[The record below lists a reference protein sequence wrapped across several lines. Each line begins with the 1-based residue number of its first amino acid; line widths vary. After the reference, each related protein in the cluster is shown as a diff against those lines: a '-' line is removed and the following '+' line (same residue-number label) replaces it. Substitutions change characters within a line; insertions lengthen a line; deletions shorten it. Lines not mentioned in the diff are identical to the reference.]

1 MAVSGTVSMTVFNTR
16 KVIDHAYRRCRI
28 PPEGI
33 SSEQLAFALDTLYLI
48 LSMLANRGL
57 QLWCIERYL
66 MPLYQAQGLITM
78 PNGIVDILNTNL
90 RTVEVVNTPG
100 AINTTTSTTYQT
112 QFPTATQV
120 TTIGIEWSGASTS
133 YALETSS
140 DGVTWTTLATESDPG
155 AVANDVT
162 WVDVQG
168 SLATLYFRV
177 RATVGVLN
185 QSQVLLANMPNEIPM
200 ARLNRDDYVN
210 LPNKAFQGRPLQFWC
225 DRTLNNPV
233 LYLWPVPSD
242 QFVTAQVVVWVKRY
256 IMDVG
261 KMTQEIEV
269 PQRWFDAIVYLLAA
283 RIAEETPT
291 VDPQMIA
298 IMDQKAQRSLLEAE
312 NEERD
317 DSPIYLTP
325 NIAVYTR

>member
-1 MAVSGTVSMTVFNTR
+1 VAVSGTVSTTVFNTR
-16 KVIDHAYRRCRI
+16 KVIDHAYWRCRV

-33 SSEQLAFALDTLYLI
+33 TSEQIAFALDALYLI

-66 MPLYQAQGLITM
+66 MPIYQAQGLITM

-90 RTVEVVNTPG
+90 RTVEVVNTGG
-100 AINTTTSTTYQT
+100 AVNTSTSTTYQT
-112 QFPTATQV
+112 LFPTATQV
-120 TTIGIEWSGASTS
+120 TTIGIKWSGASTS
-133 YALETSS
+133 YELQTSP
-140 DGVTWTTLATESDPG
+140 DGAGWTTVGTEDDPG

-168 SLATLYFRV
+168 SIANLYFRV
-177 RATVGVLN
+177 RATVGTLN
-185 QSQVLLANMPNEIPM
+185 QTQVLLANTPNEIPM

-210 LPNKAFQGRPLQFWC
+210 LPNKAFEGRPLQFWV
-225 DRTLNNPV
+225 DRLLNNPV
-233 LYLWPVPSD
+233 LYLWPVPSA
-242 QFVTAQVVVWVKRY
+242 QFVSAQVVVWVKRY

-269 PQRWFDAIVYLLAA
+269 PQRWYDAIVYVLAS
-283 RIAEETPT
+283 RVAEKTPT

-298 IMDQKAQRSLLEAE
+298 ILDQKAQRALLEAE

>member
-1 MAVSGTVSMTVFNTR
+1 MTVFNTR

-33 SSEQLAFALDTLYLI
+33 SSEQIDFALDTLYLV

-66 MPLYQAQGLITM
+66 MPLYEAQGLITM

-90 RTVEVVNTPG
+90 RTIEVVNENTTD
-100 AINTTTSTTYQT
+100 TTTSTTYT
-112 QFPTATQV
+112 TIFPAQTQV
-120 TTIGIEWSGASTS
+120 TVIGIEWSGASTS
-133 YALETSS
+133 YALETSNN
-140 DGVTWTTLATESDPG
+140 GTTWTTLSTQDNPNTTAG
-155 AVANDVT
+155 MVT

-168 SLATLYFRV
+168 SLATTYFRV
-177 RATVGVLN
+177 RATTGVLN
-185 QSQVLLANMPNEIPM
+185 QTQVILANTPNEIPM

-210 LPNKAFQGRPLQFWC
+210 LPNKTFEGRPLQFWC
-225 DRTLNNPV
+225 DRQLNNPV
-233 LYLWPVPSD
+233 LYLWPVPSA

-261 KMTQEIEV
+261 TMTQEIEV
-269 PQRWFDAIVYLLAA
+269 PQRWYDSIVYVLAA
-283 RIAEETPT
+283 RLAEETPT

-298 IMDQKAQRSLLEAE
+298 ILDQKAQRALLESE

-317 DSPIYLTP
+317 NSPIYLTP

>member
-1 MAVSGTVSMTVFNTR
+1 MTVFNTR

-33 SSEQLAFALDTLYLI
+33 SSEQIDFALDTLYLV

-90 RTVEVVNTPG
+90 RTIEVVNENTTD
-100 AINTTTSTTYQT
+100 TTTSTTYT
-112 QFPTATQV
+112 TIFPTETQV
-120 TTIGIEWSGASTS
+120 TVVGIEWSGASTA
-133 YALETSS
+133 YALETSTN
-140 DGVTWTTLATESDPG
+140 GTTWTTVSTQSNPNT
-155 AVANDVT
+155 VANEVT
-162 WVDVQG
+162 WVDIQG
-168 SLATLYFRV
+168 SLATTYFRV
-177 RATVGVLN
+177 RATTGVLN
-185 QSQVLLANMPNEIPM
+185 QTQVIMANTPNEIPM

-210 LPNKAFQGRPLQFWC
+210 LPNKTFEGRPLQFWC
-225 DRTLNNPV
+225 DRQLNNPV
-233 LYLWPVPSD
+233 LYLWPVPSA

-261 KMTQEIEV
+261 TMTQEIEV
-269 PQRWFDAIVYLLAA
+269 PQRWYDSIVYVLAA
-283 RIAEETPT
+283 RLAEETPT

-298 IMDQKAQRSLLEAE
+298 ILDQKAQRALLEAE

>member
-1 MAVSGTVSMTVFNTR
+1 VAVSGTVSTTVFNTR

-33 SSEQLAFALDTLYLI
+33 SSEQISFALDTLYLI
-48 LSMLANRGL
+48 LSALANRGL
-57 QLWCIERYL
+57 QLWCIERFL
-66 MPLYQAQGLITM
+66 MPLYQAQGLMTL
-78 PNGIVDILNTNL
+78 PNGVVDILNTNL
-90 RTVEVVNTPG
+90 RTVEVSN
-100 AINTTTSTTYQT
+100 ANTTNTSTSTTYQT
-112 QFPTATQV
+112 LFPAATQV
-120 TTIGIEWSGASTS
+120 TTVGIEWSGASTA

-140 DGVTWTTLATESDPG
+140 DGATWTTVATEDNPN

-162 WVDVQG
+162 WVDIQG

-177 RATVGVLN
+177 RATTGTLN
-185 QSQVLLANMPNEIPM
+185 QTQVLLANTPNEIPM

-210 LPNKAFQGRPLQFWC
+210 LPNKAFEGRPLQFWV
-225 DRTLNNPV
+225 DRLLNNPV
-233 LYLWPVPSD
+233 LYLWPVPSA

-261 KMTQEIEV
+261 TMTQEIEI
-269 PQRWFDAIVYLLAA
+269 PQRWYDAVVYVLAS
-283 RIAEETPT
+283 RLAEETPT

-298 IMDQKAQRSLLEAE
+298 ILDQKAQRALLEAE

>member
-1 MAVSGTVSMTVFNTR
+1 VAVSGTVSMTVFNTR

-33 SSEQLAFALDTLYLI
+33 SSEQIDFALDTLYLV

-90 RTVEVVNTPG
+90 RTIEVVNENTTD
-100 AINTTTSTTYQT
+100 TTTSTTYT
-112 QFPTATQV
+112 TIFPTDTQV
-120 TTIGIEWSGASTS
+120 TVVGIEWSGASTA
-133 YALETSS
+133 YALETSTN
-140 DGVTWTTLATESDPG
+140 GTTWTTVSTQSNPNT
-155 AVANDVT
+155 VANEVT
-162 WVDVQG
+162 WVDIQG
-168 SLATLYFRV
+168 SLATTYFRV
-177 RATVGVLN
+177 RATTGVLN
-185 QSQVLLANMPNEIPM
+185 QTQVIMANTPNEIPM

-210 LPNKAFQGRPLQFWC
+210 LPNKTFEGRPLQFWC
-225 DRTLNNPV
+225 DRQLNNPV
-233 LYLWPVPSD
+233 LYLWPVPSA

-261 KMTQEIEV
+261 TMTQEIEV
-269 PQRWFDAIVYLLAA
+269 PQRWYDSIVYVLAA
-283 RIAEETPT
+283 RLAEETPT

-298 IMDQKAQRSLLEAE
+298 ILDQKAQRSLLEAE

>member
-1 MAVSGTVSMTVFNTR
+1 VAVSGTVSTTVFNTR

-33 SSEQLAFALDTLYLI
+33 SSEQISFALDALYLI
-48 LSMLANRGL
+48 LSKLANRGL

-78 PNGIVDILNTNL
+78 PNGVVDILNTNL
-90 RTVEVVNTPG
+90 RTIGVVNE
-100 AINTTTSTTYQT
+100 NTNNTVTSTTYT
-112 QFPTATQV
+112 TIFPTVTQV
-120 TTIGIEWSGASTS
+120 TTIGIEWSGASTG
-133 YALETSS
+133 YALETSN
-140 DGVTWTTLATESDPG
+140 DGTTWTILATESNPNVTAG
-155 AVANDVT
+155 VVT

-168 SLATLYFRV
+168 SLATSYFRV
-177 RATVGVLN
+177 RATSGNLN
-185 QSQVLLANMPNEIPM
+185 QAQVVLANTPNEIPM

-225 DRTLNNPV
+225 DRQLNNPV
-233 LYLWPVPSD
+233 LNLWPVPSA

-261 KMTQEIEV
+261 TMTQEIEV
-269 PQRWFDAIVYLLAA
+269 PQRWYDAIVYLLAS
-283 RIAEETPT
+283 RVAEETAS
-291 VDPQMIA
+291 VDPQMIV
-298 IMDQKAQRSLLEAE
+298 ILDQKAQQALLEAE
-312 NEERD
+312 GEERD
-317 DSPIYLTP
+317 DSPIYMTP

>member
-1 MAVSGTVSMTVFNTR
+1 MAVSGTVSTTVFNTR

-28 PPEGI
+28 PSEGI
-33 SSEQLAFALDTLYLI
+33 SSEQISFALDSLYLI

-57 QLWCIERYL
+57 QLWCIEKDI
-66 MPLYQAQGLITM
+66 MPLYQAQGLIEL

-90 RTVEVVNTPG
+90 RTLQEVSGTS
-100 AINTTTSTTYQT
+100 TTTSTTYQT
-112 QFPTATQV
+112 VFTTATQV
-120 TTIGIEWSGASTS
+120 TNVGVYWNGASTS
-133 YALETSS
+133 YALETSN
-140 DGVTWTTLATESDPG
+140 DGSTWTTLAT
-155 AVANDVT
+155 VANPGTVANETT
-162 WVDVQG
+162 WTDIEG

-177 RATVGVLN
+177 RATTGVLN
-185 QSQVLLANMPNEIPM
+185 QSVVFLGNTPTEIPM

-210 LPNKAFQGRPLQFWC
+210 LPNKAFQGRPLQFWVN
-225 DRTLNNPV
+225 RQLNNPI
-233 LYLWPVPSD
+233 LNLWPVPSD
-242 QFVTAQVVVWVKRY
+242 QFITAQVIVWVKRY

-261 KMTQEIEV
+261 TMTQEIEI
-269 PQRWFDAIVYLLAA
+269 PQRWYDAVVYVLAA
-283 RIAEETPT
+283 RLAEETPS

-298 IMDQKAQRSLLEAE
+298 ILDQKAQRSLLEAE

>member
-1 MAVSGTVSMTVFNTR
+1 MTVFNTR

-33 SSEQLAFALDTLYLI
+33 SSEQIDFALDTLYLV

-66 MPLYQAQGLITM
+66 MPLYEAQGLITM

-90 RTVEVVNTPG
+90 RTIEVVNENTTD
-100 AINTTTSTTYQT
+100 TTTSTTYT
-112 QFPTATQV
+112 TIFPAQTQV
-120 TTIGIEWSGASTS
+120 TVIGIEWSGASTS
-133 YALETSS
+133 YALETSNN
-140 DGVTWTTLATESDPG
+140 GTTWTTLSTQDNPNATAG
-155 AVANDVT
+155 MVT

-168 SLATLYFRV
+168 SLATTYFRV
-177 RATVGVLN
+177 RATTGVLN
-185 QSQVLLANMPNEIPM
+185 QTQVILANTPNEIPM

-210 LPNKAFQGRPLQFWC
+210 LPNKTFEGRPLQFWC
-225 DRTLNNPV
+225 DRQLNNPV
-233 LYLWPVPSD
+233 LYLWPVPSA

-261 KMTQEIEV
+261 TMTQEIEV
-269 PQRWFDAIVYLLAA
+269 PQRWYDSIVYVLAA
-283 RIAEETPT
+283 RLAEETPT

-298 IMDQKAQRSLLEAE
+298 ILDQKAQRALLESE

-317 DSPIYLTP
+317 NSPIYLTP

>member
-33 SSEQLAFALDTLYLI
+33 SSEQIDFALDTLYLV

-66 MPLYQAQGLITM
+66 MPLYEAQGLITM

-90 RTVEVVNTPG
+90 RTIEVVNENTTD
-100 AINTTTSTTYQT
+100 TTTSTTYT
-112 QFPTATQV
+112 TIFPAQTQV
-120 TTIGIEWSGASTS
+120 TVIGIEWSGASTS
-133 YALETSS
+133 YALETSNN
-140 DGVTWTTLATESDPG
+140 GTTWTTLSTQDNPNATAG
-155 AVANDVT
+155 TVT

-168 SLATLYFRV
+168 SLATTYFRV
-177 RATVGVLN
+177 RATTGVLN
-185 QSQVLLANMPNEIPM
+185 QTQVILANTPNEIPM

-210 LPNKAFQGRPLQFWC
+210 LPNKTFEGRPLQFWC
-225 DRTLNNPV
+225 DRQLNNPV
-233 LYLWPVPSD
+233 LYLWPVPSA

-261 KMTQEIEV
+261 TMTQEIEV
-269 PQRWFDAIVYLLAA
+269 PQRWYDSIVYVLAS
-283 RIAEETPT
+283 RLAEETPT

-298 IMDQKAQRSLLEAE
+298 ILDQKAQRSLLEAE

>member
-177 RATVGVLN
+177 RATVGTLN
-185 QSQVLLANMPNEIPM
+185 QTQVLLSNTPNEIPM

-269 PQRWFDAIVYLLAA
+269 PQRWFDAIVYLLAS

-298 IMDQKAQRSLLEAE
+298 ILDQKAQRSLLEAE

>member
-1 MAVSGTVSMTVFNTR
+1 MAVSGTVSTTVFNTR
-16 KVIDHAYRRCRI
+16 KVVDHAYRRCRI

-33 SSEQLAFALDTLYLI
+33 SSEQISFALDTLYLI

-57 QLWCIERYL
+57 QLWCIQSYL
-66 MPLYQAQGLITM
+66 MPLYQAQGLMTL
-78 PNGIVDILNTNL
+78 PNGVVDILNTNL
-90 RTVEVVNTPG
+90 RTVEVLNATTT
-100 AINTTTSTTYQT
+100 NTTTSTTYQT
-112 QFPTATQV
+112 IFSAATQV
-120 TTIGIEWSGASTS
+120 TTVGIEWSGASTS

-140 DGVTWTTLATESDPG
+140 DGAAWTTLETEANPN
-155 AVANDVT
+155 AVAGNVT
-162 WVDVQG
+162 WVDIQG

-177 RATVGVLN
+177 RATTGTLN
-185 QSQVLLANMPNEIPM
+185 QTQVILANTPNEIPM

-210 LPNKAFQGRPLQFWC
+210 LPNKAFQGRPLQFWV
-225 DRTLNNPV
+225 DRLLNAPV
-233 LYLWPVPSD
+233 LYLWPVPSA

-261 KMTQEIEV
+261 TMTQEIEI
-269 PQRWFDAIVYLLAA
+269 PQRWYDAIVYVLAS
-283 RIAEETPT
+283 RLAEETPT
-291 VDPQMIA
+291 VDPQMLA
-298 IMDQKAQRSLLEAE
+298 ILDQKAQRALLEAE

>member
-1 MAVSGTVSMTVFNTR
+1 MAVSGTVSTTVFNTR
-16 KVIDHAYRRCRI
+16 KVVDHAYRRCRI

-33 SSEQLAFALDTLYLI
+33 SSEQISFALDTLYLI

-57 QLWCIERYL
+57 QLWCIESYL
-66 MPLYQAQGLITM
+66 MPLYQAQGLMTL

-90 RTVEVVNTPG
+90 RTVEVLNSTTT
-100 AINTTTSTTYQT
+100 NTTTSTTYQT
-112 QFPTATQV
+112 LFPSTTQV
-120 TTIGIEWSGASTS
+120 TTVGIEWSGASTA

-140 DGVTWTTLATESDPG
+140 DGATWLTVATQANPSVTAG
-155 AVANDVT
+155 MVT
-162 WVDVQG
+162 WVDIQG

-177 RATVGVLN
+177 RATTGTLN
-185 QSQVLLANMPNEIPM
+185 QTQVILANMPNEIPM

-210 LPNKAFQGRPLQFWC
+210 LPNKAFQGRPLQFWV
-225 DRTLNNPV
+225 DRLLNAPV
-233 LYLWPVPSD
+233 LYLWPVPSA

-261 KMTQEIEV
+261 TMTQEIEI
-269 PQRWFDAIVYLLAA
+269 PQRWYDAIVYVLAS
-283 RIAEETPT
+283 RLAEETPT

-298 IMDQKAQRSLLEAE
+298 ILDQKAQRSLHEAE

>member
-1 MAVSGTVSMTVFNTR
+1 MAVSGTVSTTVFNTR

-33 SSEQLAFALDTLYLI
+33 SSEQISFALDTLYLI

-57 QLWCIERYL
+57 QLWCIESYL
-66 MPLYQAQGLITM
+66 MPLYQAQGSITM
-78 PNGIVDILNTNL
+78 PNGVVDILNTNL
-90 RTVEVVNTPG
+90 RTISAVNQ
-100 AINTTTSTTYQT
+100 NTNNSVTSTTYT
-112 QFPTATQV
+112 TAFPTETQV
-120 TTIGIEWSGASTS
+120 TTVGIEWSAASTG

-140 DGVTWTTLATESDPG
+140 NGITWLTVATEDNPN
-155 AVANDVT
+155 ATAKQVT
-162 WVDVQG
+162 WVDIQG
-168 SLATLYFRV
+168 SIATFFFRV
-177 RATVGVLN
+177 RATSGTLD
-185 QSQVLLANMPNEIPM
+185 QTQVILANTPNEIPM

-210 LPNKAFQGRPLQFWC
+210 LPNKSFQGRPLQFWV
-225 DRTLNNPV
+225 DRLLNAPV
-233 LYLWPVPSD
+233 LNLWPVPSP

-261 KMTQEIEV
+261 TMTQEIEI
-269 PQRWFDAIVYLLAA
+269 PQRWYDAVVYVLAS
-283 RIAEETPT
+283 RLAEETPT

-298 IMDQKAQRSLLEAE
+298 ILDQKAQRSLMEAE

>member
-1 MAVSGTVSMTVFNTR
+1 VAVSGTVSTTVFNTR
-16 KVIDHAYRRCRI
+16 KVIDHAYRRCRV

-33 SSEQLAFALDTLYLI
+33 SSEQIAFALDSLYLV
-48 LSMLANRGL
+48 LSALANRGL
-57 QLWCIERYL
+57 QLWCIESYL
-66 MPLYQAQGLITM
+66 MPLYQAQGLITL

-90 RTVEVVNTPG
+90 RTIGVVNENTN
-100 AINTTTSTTYQT
+100 NTTSSTTYT
-112 QFPTATQV
+112 TSFPTDTQV
-120 TTIGIEWSGASTS
+120 TTIGIEWSGASTG
-133 YALETSS
+133 YALETST
-140 DGVTWTTLATESDPG
+140 DGTTWLTVATQTNPS
-155 AVANDVT
+155 ATAQQVT
-162 WVDVQG
+162 WVDIQG
-168 SLATLYFRV
+168 SLATPYFRV
-177 RATVGVLN
+177 RATSGTLN
-185 QSQVLLANMPNEIPM
+185 QTQVILANTPNEIPM

-210 LPNKAFQGRPLQFWC
+210 LPNKAFEGRPLQFWV
-225 DRTLNNPV
+225 DRLLNAPV
-233 LYLWPVPSD
+233 LYLWPVPSA

-261 KMTQEIEV
+261 TMTQEIEI
-269 PQRWFDAIVYLLAA
+269 PQRWYDAVVYILAS

-298 IMDQKAQRSLLEAE
+298 ILDQKAQRALLEAE

>member
-1 MAVSGTVSMTVFNTR
+1 MAVSGTVSTTVFNTR
-16 KVIDHAYRRCRI
+16 KVIDHAYRRCRV

-33 SSEQLAFALDTLYLI
+33 SSEQISFALDSLYLV
-48 LSMLANRGL
+48 LSALANRGL
-57 QLWCIERYL
+57 QLWCIEKYI
-66 MPLYQAQGLITM
+66 MPLYQAQGLIEM

-90 RTVEVVNTPG
+90 RTLQEVTG
-100 AINTTTSTTYQT
+100 TSTTTSTIYQT
-112 QFPTATQV
+112 IFPTETQV
-120 TTIGIEWSGASTS
+120 TNVGVYWNGASTS
-133 YALETSS
+133 YALETSD
-140 DGVTWTTLATESDPG
+140 DGATWTTLAT
-155 AVANDVT
+155 VANPGTVANETT
-162 WVDVQG
+162 WTDIEG

-177 RATVGVLN
+177 RATTGVLN
-185 QSQVLLANMPNEIPM
+185 QASVFLGNTPTEIPM

-210 LPNKAFQGRPLQFWC
+210 LPNKAFQGRPLQFWVN
-225 DRTLNNPV
+225 RQLNNPI

-242 QFVTAQVVVWVKRY
+242 QFITAQVIVWIKRY

-261 KMTQEIEV
+261 TMTEEIEI
-269 PQRWFDAIVYLLAA
+269 PQRWYDAVVYVLAA

-298 IMDQKAQRSLLEAE
+298 ILDQKAQRSLLEAE

>member
-1 MAVSGTVSMTVFNTR
+1 VAVSGTVSTTVFNTR

-33 SSEQLAFALDTLYLI
+33 SSEQISFALDTLYLI

-57 QLWCIERYL
+57 QLWCIESYL

-78 PNGIVDILNTNL
+78 PNGVVDILNTNL
-90 RTVEVVNTPG
+90 RTISAVNQ
-100 AINTTTSTTYQT
+100 NTNNAVTSTTYT
-112 QFPTATQV
+112 TAFPTETQV
-120 TTIGIEWSGASTS
+120 TTVGIEWSAASTG

-140 DGVTWTTLATESDPG
+140 NGTTWLTVATEDNPN
-155 AVANDVT
+155 ATAKQVT
-162 WVDVQG
+162 WVDIQG
-168 SLATLYFRV
+168 SIATFFFRV
-177 RATVGVLN
+177 RATSGTLN
-185 QSQVLLANMPNEIPM
+185 QTQVILANTPNEIPM

-210 LPNKAFQGRPLQFWC
+210 LPNKSFQGRPLQFWV
-225 DRTLNNPV
+225 DRLLNAPV
-233 LYLWPVPSD
+233 LNLWPVPSP

-261 KMTQEIEV
+261 TMTQEIEI
-269 PQRWFDAIVYLLAA
+269 PQRWYDAVVYVLAS
-283 RIAEETPT
+283 RLAEETPT

-298 IMDQKAQRSLLEAE
+298 ILDQKAQRSLMEAE

-325 NIAVYTR
+325 NIGVYTR

>member
-1 MAVSGTVSMTVFNTR
+1 MAVTGTVSTTVFNTR
-16 KVIDHAYRRCRI
+16 KVIDHAYRRCRV

-33 SSEQLAFALDTLYLI
+33 SSEQIAFALDSLYLV
-48 LSMLANRGL
+48 LSALANRGL
-57 QLWCIERYL
+57 QLWCIESYL
-66 MPLYQAQGLITM
+66 MPLYQAQGLITL

-90 RTVEVVNTPG
+90 RTLGVVNENTN
-100 AINTTTSTTYQT
+100 NTTSSTTYT
-112 QFPTATQV
+112 TSFPTDTQV
-120 TTIGIEWSGASTS
+120 TTVGIEWSGASTG
-133 YALETSS
+133 YALETST
-140 DGVTWTTLATESDPG
+140 DGTTWLTVATQTNPS
-155 AVANDVT
+155 ATAQQVT
-162 WVDVQG
+162 WVDIQG
-168 SLATLYFRV
+168 SLATPYFRV
-177 RATVGVLN
+177 RATSGTLN
-185 QSQVLLANMPNEIPM
+185 QTQVILANTPNEIPM

-210 LPNKAFQGRPLQFWC
+210 LPNKAFEGRPLQFWV
-225 DRTLNNPV
+225 DRLLNAPV
-233 LYLWPVPSD
+233 LYLWPVPSA

-261 KMTQEIEV
+261 TMTQEIEI
-269 PQRWFDAIVYLLAA
+269 PQRWYDAVVYILAS

-298 IMDQKAQRSLLEAE
+298 ILDQKAQRALLEAE

>member
-1 MAVSGTVSMTVFNTR
+1 MTVFNTR

-33 SSEQLAFALDTLYLI
+33 SSEQIDFALDTLYLV

-90 RTVEVVNTPG
+90 RTIEVVNENTTD
-100 AINTTTSTTYQT
+100 TTTSTTYT
-112 QFPTATQV
+112 TIFPTDTQV
-120 TTIGIEWSGASTS
+120 TVVGIEWSGASTA
-133 YALETSS
+133 YALETSTN
-140 DGVTWTTLATESDPG
+140 GTTWTTVSTQSNPNT
-155 AVANDVT
+155 VANEVT
-162 WVDVQG
+162 WVDIQG
-168 SLATLYFRV
+168 SLATTYFRV
-177 RATVGVLN
+177 RATTGVLN
-185 QSQVLLANMPNEIPM
+185 QTQVIMANTPNEIPM

-210 LPNKAFQGRPLQFWC
+210 LPNKTFEGRPLQFWC
-225 DRTLNNPV
+225 DRQLNNPV
-233 LYLWPVPSD
+233 LYLWPVPSA

-261 KMTQEIEV
+261 TMTQEIEV
-269 PQRWFDAIVYLLAA
+269 PQRWYDSIVYVLAA
-283 RIAEETPT
+283 RLAEETPT

-298 IMDQKAQRSLLEAE
+298 ILDQKAQRSLLEAE

>member
-1 MAVSGTVSMTVFNTR
+1 MTVFNTR

-33 SSEQLAFALDTLYLI
+33 SSEQISFALDTLYLI

-90 RTVEVVNTPG
+90 RTVGVVNQNTN
-100 AINTTTSTTYQT
+100 NTTTSTTYT
-112 QFPTATQV
+112 TIFPTVIQV

-133 YALETSS
+133 YALETS
-140 DGVTWTTLATESDPG
+140 DNGTTWTTLATESNPN
-155 AVANDVT
+155 ATANTVT

-168 SLATLYFRV
+168 ALATSYFRV
-177 RATVGVLN
+177 RATSGTLN
-185 QSQVLLANMPNEIPM
+185 QSQVILANTPNEIPM

-210 LPNKAFQGRPLQFWC
+210 LPNKAFEGRPLQFWV
-225 DRTLNNPV
+225 DRLLNAPV
-233 LYLWPVPSD
+233 LYLWPVPSA

-261 KMTQEIEV
+261 TMTQEIEV
-269 PQRWFDAIVYLLAA
+269 PQRWYDAIVYVLAS
-283 RIAEETPT
+283 RLAEETPT

-298 IMDQKAQRSLLEAE
+298 ILDQKAQRSLLEAE

>member
-33 SSEQLAFALDTLYLI
+33 SSEQIDFALDTLYLV

-66 MPLYQAQGLITM
+66 MPLYEAQGLITM

-90 RTVEVVNTPG
+90 RTIEVVNENTT
-100 AINTTTSTTYQT
+100 NTTTSTTYT
-112 QFPTATQV
+112 TIFPAQTQV
-120 TTIGIEWSGASTS
+120 TVIGIEWSGASTS
-133 YALETSS
+133 YALETSNN
-140 DGVTWTTLATESDPG
+140 GTTWTTLSTQDNPNATAG
-155 AVANDVT
+155 MVT

-168 SLATLYFRV
+168 SLATTYFRV
-177 RATVGVLN
+177 RATTGVLN
-185 QSQVLLANMPNEIPM
+185 QTQVVFANTPNEIPM

-210 LPNKAFQGRPLQFWC
+210 LPNKTFEGRPLQFWC
-225 DRTLNNPV
+225 DRQLNNPV
-233 LYLWPVPSD
+233 LYLWPVPSA

-261 KMTQEIEV
+261 TMTQEIEV
-269 PQRWFDAIVYLLAA
+269 PQRWYDSIVYVLAA
-283 RIAEETPT
+283 RLAEETPT

-298 IMDQKAQRSLLEAE
+298 ILDQKALRALLESE

>member
-33 SSEQLAFALDTLYLI
+33 SSEQIDFALDTLYLV

-66 MPLYQAQGLITM
+66 MPLYEAQGLITM

-90 RTVEVVNTPG
+90 RTIEVVNENTTD
-100 AINTTTSTTYQT
+100 TTTSTTYT
-112 QFPTATQV
+112 TIFPAQTQV
-120 TTIGIEWSGASTS
+120 TVVGIEWSGASTS
-133 YALETSS
+133 YALETSNN
-140 DGVTWTTLATESDPG
+140 GTTWTTLSTQDNPNTTAG
-155 AVANDVT
+155 MVT

-168 SLATLYFRV
+168 SLATTYFRV
-177 RATVGVLN
+177 RATTGVLN
-185 QSQVLLANMPNEIPM
+185 QTQVIFANTPNEIPM

-210 LPNKAFQGRPLQFWC
+210 LPNKTFEGRPLQFWC
-225 DRTLNNPV
+225 DRQLNNPV
-233 LYLWPVPSD
+233 LYLWPVPSA

-261 KMTQEIEV
+261 TMTQEIEV
-269 PQRWFDAIVYLLAA
+269 PQRWYDSIVYVLAA
-283 RIAEETPT
+283 RLAEETPT

-298 IMDQKAQRSLLEAE
+298 ILDQKAQRALLESE

-317 DSPIYLTP
+317 NSPIYLTP

>member
-33 SSEQLAFALDTLYLI
+33 SSEQIDFALDTLYLV

-66 MPLYQAQGLITM
+66 MPLYEAQGLITM

-90 RTVEVVNTPG
+90 RTIEVVNENTTD
-100 AINTTTSTTYQT
+100 TTTSTTYT
-112 QFPTATQV
+112 TIFPAQTQV
-120 TTIGIEWSGASTS
+120 TVIGIEWSGASTS
-133 YALETSS
+133 YALETSNN
-140 DGVTWTTLATESDPG
+140 GTTWTTLSTQDNPNATAG
-155 AVANDVT
+155 VVT

-168 SLATLYFRV
+168 SLATTYFRV
-177 RATVGVLN
+177 RATTGVLN
-185 QSQVLLANMPNEIPM
+185 QTQVILANTPNEIPM

-210 LPNKAFQGRPLQFWC
+210 LPNKTFEGRPLQFWC
-225 DRTLNNPV
+225 DRQLNNPV
-233 LYLWPVPSD
+233 LYLWPVPSA

-261 KMTQEIEV
+261 TMTQEIEV
-269 PQRWFDAIVYLLAA
+269 PQRWYDSIVYVLAA
-283 RIAEETPT
+283 RLAEETPT

-298 IMDQKAQRSLLEAE
+298 ILDQKAQRALLEAE

>member
-1 MAVSGTVSMTVFNTR
+1 MAVSGTVSTTVFNTR

-33 SSEQLAFALDTLYLI
+33 SSEQISFALDTLYLI

-57 QLWCIERYL
+57 QLWCIESYL

-78 PNGIVDILNTNL
+78 PNGVVDILNTNL
-90 RTVEVVNTPG
+90 RTISAVNQ
-100 AINTTTSTTYQT
+100 NTNNAVTSTTYT
-112 QFPTATQV
+112 TAFPTETQV
-120 TTIGIEWSGASTS
+120 TTVGIEWSAASTG

-140 DGVTWTTLATESDPG
+140 NGITWLTVATEDNPN
-155 AVANDVT
+155 ATAKQVT
-162 WVDVQG
+162 WVDIQG
-168 SLATLYFRV
+168 SIATFFFRV
-177 RATVGVLN
+177 RATSGTLN
-185 QSQVLLANMPNEIPM
+185 QTQVILANTPNEIPM

-210 LPNKAFQGRPLQFWC
+210 LPNKSFQGRPLQFWV
-225 DRTLNNPV
+225 DRLLNAPV
-233 LYLWPVPSD
+233 LNLWPVPSP

-261 KMTQEIEV
+261 TMTQEIEI
-269 PQRWFDAIVYLLAA
+269 PQRWYDAVVYVLAS
-283 RIAEETPT
+283 RLAEETPT

-298 IMDQKAQRSLLEAE
+298 ILDQKAQRSLMEAE

-325 NIAVYTR
+325 NIGVYTR

>member
-1 MAVSGTVSMTVFNTR
+1 VAVSGTVSTTVFNTR
-16 KVIDHAYRRCRI
+16 KVIDHAYRRCRV

-33 SSEQLAFALDTLYLI
+33 SSEQISFALDSLYLV
-48 LSMLANRGL
+48 LSALANRGL
-57 QLWCIERYL
+57 QLWCIEKYI
-66 MPLYQAQGLITM
+66 MPLYQAQGLIEM

-90 RTVEVVNTPG
+90 RTLQEVTG
-100 AINTTTSTTYQT
+100 TSTTTSTIYQT
-112 QFPTATQV
+112 IFPTETQV
-120 TTIGIEWSGASTS
+120 TNVGVYWNGASTS
-133 YALETSS
+133 YALETS
-140 DGVTWTTLATESDPG
+140 DNGTTWTTLAT
-155 AVANDVT
+155 VANPGTVANEVT
-162 WVDVQG
+162 WTDIQG

-177 RATVGVLN
+177 RATTGVLN
-185 QSQVLLANMPNEIPM
+185 QSVVFLGNTPTEIPM

-210 LPNKAFQGRPLQFWC
+210 LPNKAFQGRPLQFWVN
-225 DRTLNNPV
+225 RQLNNPI

-242 QFVTAQVVVWVKRY
+242 QFITAQVIVWIKRY

-261 KMTQEIEV
+261 TMTEEIEI
-269 PQRWFDAIVYLLAA
+269 PQRWYDAVVYVLAA

-298 IMDQKAQRSLLEAE
+298 ILDQKAQRSLLEAE

>member
-1 MAVSGTVSMTVFNTR
+1 MAVSGTVSTTVFNTR
-16 KVIDHAYRRCRI
+16 KVVDHAYRRCRI

-33 SSEQLAFALDTLYLI
+33 SSEQISFALDTLYLI

-57 QLWCIERYL
+57 QLWCIQSYL
-66 MPLYQAQGLITM
+66 MPLYQAQGLMTL
-78 PNGIVDILNTNL
+78 PNGVVDILNTNL
-90 RTVEVVNTPG
+90 RTVEVLNATTT
-100 AINTTTSTTYQT
+100 NTTTSTTYQT
-112 QFPTATQV
+112 IFSAATQV
-120 TTIGIEWSGASTS
+120 TTVGIEWSGASTG

-140 DGVTWTTLATESDPG
+140 DGAAWTTLETEANPN
-155 AVANDVT
+155 AVAGNVT
-162 WVDVQG
+162 WVDIQG

-177 RATVGVLN
+177 RATTGTLN
-185 QSQVLLANMPNEIPM
+185 QTQVILANTPNEIPM

-210 LPNKAFQGRPLQFWC
+210 LPNKAFQGRPLQFWV
-225 DRTLNNPV
+225 DRLLNAPV
-233 LYLWPVPSD
+233 LYLWPVPSA

-261 KMTQEIEV
+261 TMTQEIEI
-269 PQRWFDAIVYLLAA
+269 PQRWYDAIVYVLAS
-283 RIAEETPT
+283 RLAEETPT

-298 IMDQKAQRSLLEAE
+298 ILDQKAQRALLEAE

>member
-1 MAVSGTVSMTVFNTR
+1 MAVSGTVSTTVFNTR
-16 KVIDHAYRRCRI
+16 KVIDHAYRRCRV

-33 SSEQLAFALDTLYLI
+33 SSEQISFALDSLYLI

-57 QLWCIERYL
+57 QLWCIEKYI
-66 MPLYQAQGLITM
+66 MPLYQAQGLIEM

-90 RTVEVVNTPG
+90 RTLQEVSGTS
-100 AINTTTSTTYQT
+100 TTTSTTYQT
-112 QFPTATQV
+112 VFTTDTQV
-120 TTIGIEWSGASTS
+120 TNVGVYWNGASTS
-133 YALETSS
+133 YALETSD
-140 DGVTWTTLATESDPG
+140 DGATWTTLVT
-155 AVANDVT
+155 VANPNTSANETT
-162 WVDVQG
+162 WTDIEG

-177 RATVGVLN
+177 RATTGVLN
-185 QSQVLLANMPNEIPM
+185 QSVVFLGNTPTEIPM

-210 LPNKAFQGRPLQFWC
+210 LPNKAFQGRPLQFWVN
-225 DRTLNNPV
+225 RQLNNPI

-242 QFVTAQVVVWVKRY
+242 QFITAQVIVWIKRY

-261 KMTQEIEV
+261 TMTQEIEI
-269 PQRWFDAIVYLLAA
+269 PQRWYDSVVYILAA

-298 IMDQKAQRSLLEAE
+298 ILDQKAQRSLLEAE

-317 DSPIYLTP
+317 NSPIYLTP

>member
-1 MAVSGTVSMTVFNTR
+1 MAVSGTVSTTVFNTR
-16 KVIDHAYRRCRI
+16 KVIDHAYRRCRV

-33 SSEQLAFALDTLYLI
+33 SSEQIAFALDSLYLI

-66 MPLYQAQGLITM
+66 MPLYQAQGLVEM

-90 RTVEVVNTPG
+90 RTLQEVSGT
-100 AINTTTSTTYQT
+100 ATTTSTTYT
-112 QFPTATQV
+112 VAFTTDTQV
-120 TTIGIEWSGASTS
+120 TNVGVYWNDASTD
-133 YALETSS
+133 YVFETST
-140 DGVTWTTLATESDPG
+140 DGSAWTTVATVANPSATANETTWTDIE
-155 AVANDVT
+155 
-162 WVDVQG
+162 G

-177 RATVGVLN
+177 RATTGVLN
-185 QSQVLLANMPNEIPM
+185 QERIFLGNTPTEIPM
-200 ARLNRDDYVN
+200 SRLNRDDYVN
-210 LPNKAFQGRPLQFWC
+210 LPNKAFQGRPLQFWVN
-225 DRTLNNPV
+225 RQLNNPI

-242 QFVTAQVVVWVKRY
+242 QFITAQVVVWIKRY

-269 PQRWFDAIVYLLAA
+269 PQRWYDAIVYTLAA

-291 VDPQMIA
+291 VDMQMIA
-298 IMDQKAQRSLLEAE
+298 ILDQKAQRSLLEAE

>member
-1 MAVSGTVSMTVFNTR
+1 MAVSGTVSTTVFNTR
-16 KVIDHAYRRCRI
+16 KVIDHAYRRCRV

-33 SSEQLAFALDTLYLI
+33 SSEQIAFALDSLYLI

-66 MPLYQAQGLITM
+66 MPLYQAQGLIEM

-90 RTVEVVNTPG
+90 RTVEVVNTG
-100 AINTTTSTTYQT
+100 AAVNTSTSTTYQT
-112 QFPTATQV
+112 IFPTATQV

-133 YALETSS
+133 YALETSP
-140 DGVTWTTLATESDPG
+140 DGATWTTVATEDNPD
-155 AVANDVT
+155 AVANEVT
-162 WVDVQG
+162 WVDIEG
-168 SLATLYFRV
+168 SLANLYFRV
-177 RATVGVLN
+177 RATTGTLN
-185 QSQVLLANMPNEIPM
+185 QTQVLLANTPNEIPM

-210 LPNKAFQGRPLQFWC
+210 LPNKAFEGRPLQFWVN
-225 DRTLNNPV
+225 RQLNNPI
-233 LYLWPVPSD
+233 LNLWPVPSA
-242 QFVTAQVVVWVKRY
+242 QFVTAQVVVWIKRY

-261 KMTQEIEV
+261 TMTQEIEV
-269 PQRWFDAIVYLLAA
+269 PQRWYDSIVYLLAA

-291 VDPQMIA
+291 VDPQMIS
-298 IMDQKAQRSLLEAE
+298 ILDQKAQRSLLEAE

>member
-1 MAVSGTVSMTVFNTR
+1 MAVSGTVSTTVFNTR
-16 KVIDHAYRRCRI
+16 KVIDHAYRRCRV

-33 SSEQLAFALDTLYLI
+33 SSEQISFALDSLYLV
-48 LSMLANRGL
+48 LSALANRGL
-57 QLWCIERYL
+57 QLWCIEKYI
-66 MPLYQAQGLITM
+66 MPLYQAQGLIEM

-90 RTVEVVNTPG
+90 RTLQEVSGTS
-100 AINTTTSTTYQT
+100 TTTSTTYQT
-112 QFPTATQV
+112 VFTTDTQV
-120 TTIGIEWSGASTS
+120 TNVGVYWNGASTS
-133 YALETSS
+133 YALETSD
-140 DGVTWTTLATESDPG
+140 DGATWTTLVT
-155 AVANDVT
+155 VANPNTSANETT
-162 WVDVQG
+162 WTDIEG

-177 RATVGVLN
+177 RATTGVLN
-185 QSQVLLANMPNEIPM
+185 QSVVFLGNTPTEIPM

-210 LPNKAFQGRPLQFWC
+210 LPNKAFQGRPLQFWVN
-225 DRTLNNPV
+225 RQLNNPI

-242 QFVTAQVVVWVKRY
+242 QFITAQVIVWIKRY

-261 KMTQEIEV
+261 TMTQEIEI
-269 PQRWFDAIVYLLAA
+269 PQRWYDAVVYILAA

-298 IMDQKAQRSLLEAE
+298 ILDQKAQRSLLEAE